1 MSLTG
6 SESTTTLVST
16 TSFNATDFP
25 LSYWHCHSAVP
36 DGVLIASSFISGVLS
51 LVLLNAAFGAACAFS
66 HKDLTR
72 MFNAVEKFVIVFQ
85 YLIAMPAFE
94 LFVIWGP
101 SLTIGINH
109 NSSSSVVSW
118 IAVNSLSLFFAL
130 ASIFASARYRAL
142 MHVAQCMRAPM
153 AIVFF
158 CDRAINFSVGVEGVF
173 ITFVFIGGF
182 IEMIYVHQYLAPSL
196 QARTAR
202 RMRIAARAA
211 SAAAALASGTFPT
224 PRNAAESGVEMH
236 AQNRNSAMATAA
248 SATTTTMMM
257 TSSAETTQSRKRRKA
272 ARRAG
277 FTSLMGNGM
286 PSTPRPYRNDEE
298 EEEEEEESVH
308 TGFGETA
315 RTIPPPPPPVVVTQ
329 QQRPQPEVEFDSD
342 VPPDVRRAILAD
354 RRHKKVS
361 EGMAHI
367 SGLSGNASAR
377 TIVRA
382 ATQLRDALR
391 KPDESALGRTGAS
404 SASMSEAGG
413 ATARDESIESD
424 F

>member
-211 SAAAALASGTFPT
+211 SAAAALTSGTFPT

-236 AQNRNSAMATAA
+236 AQNSDTTMATATN
-248 SATTTTMMM
+248 TTMM
-257 TSSAETTQSRKRRKA
+257 TSSAESTQSRKRRKA

-277 FTSLMGNGM
+277 FTSLTGNGM
-286 PSTPRPYRNDEE
+286 PSTPRPYRNNDD
-298 EEEEEEESVH
+298 EEEEESVH

-315 RTIPPPPPPVVVTQ
+315 RTVSPLAAETHQ
-329 QQRPQPEVEFDSD
+329 QPQPEVEFDSD

-382 ATQLRDALR
+382 ATKLRDALR